1 MTVWSGV
8 VAREI
13 RDVDGFNNLVIV
25 RYGRWEGG
33 RDTSRMMNGWWCPS
47 LSRGRRVSEVNHG
60 LRVGHIEY
68 KGLWGQ
74 TRKRKQ

>member
-13 RDVDGFNNLVIV
+13 RDVDGFKNLVIV

-33 RDTSRMMNGWWCPS
+33 QDTSRMMNGW
-47 LSRGRRVSEVNHG
+47 
-60 LRVGHIEY
+60 
-68 KGLWGQ
+68 
-74 TRKRKQ
+74 